1 MPNIPAN
8 ECKEVS
14 IIASDWIAVSV
25 AQTPVV
31 NSNSSIQPK
40 IEYTCIHTN
49 IHYIGAYYE
58 PPSAAPNMALN
69 IVINTMTEPQ
79 SKLA

>member
-14 IIASDWIAVSV
+14 IIAYDWITVSI

-31 NSNSSIQPK
+31 NSTNSIQPK
-40 IEYTCIHTN
+40 IEYTYIILYTN
-49 IHYIGAYYE
+49 IHAIIHIGAYYE
-58 PPSAAPNMALN
+58 PPSAVWP
-69 IVINTMTEPQ
+69 
-79 SKLA
+79 